1 MNKQHVDEKQRDA
14 VLSPVKTSSRSAEN
28 HTMGST
34 IIERH
39 EQVPA
44 QQEATFI
51 EGERRLRGLQ

>member
-1 MNKQHVDEKQRDA
+1 MNKQNVDEKQSDA
-14 VLSPVKTSSRSAEN
+14 VLSPVKALSRSAET

-34 IIERH
+34 TIERQ
-39 EQVPA
+39 EQVLA